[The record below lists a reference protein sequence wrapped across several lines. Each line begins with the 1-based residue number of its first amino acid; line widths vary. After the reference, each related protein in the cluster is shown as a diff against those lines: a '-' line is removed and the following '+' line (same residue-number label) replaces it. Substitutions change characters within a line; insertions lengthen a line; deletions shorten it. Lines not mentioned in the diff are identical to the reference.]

1 MRHGRRVDVES
12 AQVLSLVQIV
22 NQISITQDG
31 ELNQLL
37 VYIKLHGD
45 VSIDLQNVYN
55 IDL

>member
-1 MRHGRRVDVES
+1 MSHGRRVGVES

-37 VYIKLHGD
+37 VYIKLHRD